1 MNALFSG
8 ATTGFDHIE
17 TTVNKQDFYSSVKSA
32 EKLKL
37 GNHSK
42 AADTWIGGPTQNL
55 YPQHIPCNKYSYNY
69 HYLAYTG
76 HIPGIVA

>member
-42 AADTWIGGPTQNL
+42 AADTWIGGPT
-55 YPQHIPCNKYSYNY
+55 
-69 HYLAYTG
+69 
-76 HIPGIVA
+76 

>member
-17 TTVNKQDFYSSVKSA
+17 TTVNKKEFYDTVKSA

-42 AADTWIGGPTQNL
+42 GAETWIGGPT
-55 YPQHIPCNKYSYNY
+55 
-69 HYLAYTG
+69 
-76 HIPGIVA
+76 